1 MWWARQGTSRAVP
14 GVPERNEP
22 EAKSVSDLYVDVL
35 RRVPAAGSSGGHAGP
50 QKLLT
55 PVQTRVILIR
65 MNDDPRQQKRPCA
78 TAIPMLAKTGGTEAL
93 RRVSSAALLQ
103 GQRQIV
109 IEHTGREYR
118 LRITAQGKLFLT
130 A

>member
-1 MWWARQGTSRAVP
+1 M
-14 GVPERNEP
+14 
-22 EAKSVSDLYVDVL
+22 D
-35 RRVPAAGSSGGHAGP
+35 P

-55 PVQTRVILIR
+55 AVQMRVILIC
-65 MNDDPRQQKRPCA
+65 MNDEPGQRRPCA
-78 TAIPMLAKTGGTEAL
+78 TAAPMLAKSGGTEAL

-109 IEHTGREYR
+109 IEHGGREYR
-118 LRITAQGKLFLT
+118 LRITAQGKLLLT